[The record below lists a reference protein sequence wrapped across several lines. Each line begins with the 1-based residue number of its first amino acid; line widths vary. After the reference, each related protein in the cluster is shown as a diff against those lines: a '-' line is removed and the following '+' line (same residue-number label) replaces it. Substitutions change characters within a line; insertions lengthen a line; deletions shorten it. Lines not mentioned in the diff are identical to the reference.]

1 MIHSVLNRGQALLAT
16 SANTLAKYP
25 KHLTAVVTATFLAG
39 GGGAWA
45 LASLGPDVSELPVQM
60 VLEAVQAQP
69 PLAQSEADQS
79 TAALNLYRSD
89 ITRSTDTVDTLLK
102 RLGVDDPQ
110 AAQFL
115 RNQPLV
121 RQVLLGHGGRL
132 VTIETIDIHQ
142 LGKLSVR
149 WSPDDGPQFKRLVVQ
164 RDAQGFTARLESAP
178 LVASARLASGSIQ
191 SSLFAATDEAGLP
204 DSVATQ
210 LAELFSGDIDFRRAL
225 RKGDRF
231 NVVYEV
237 LEGDGERLRTGR
249 VLSAEFVNAGKVF
262 QAMWFQPPGTNSA
275 GQANPG
281 GYYTLDGR
289 SLRRAFLSA
298 PVAFSRVS
306 SGFAMRFHPVLKQ
319 WRRHLGTDFAAPT
332 GTPARTVG
340 DGVVAFAGVQNGY
353 GNVVFVKHRNN
364 TETVYAH
371 LSRLMVKRGENV
383 SQGQT
388 IGLVGSTGWATGPH
402 LHFEVRVNGV
412 QHDPMT
418 VAQKSETVPVSAAV
432 LPLFK
437 QAASE
442 MRAGLQAAATQQP
455 TRFE

>member
-1 MIHSVLNRGQALLAT
+1 LINSVLNRGQSLLAT

-25 KHLTAVVTATFLAG
+25 KHLTAVVTATLLAG

-60 VLEAVQAQP
+60 VLEAVQPQL
-69 PLAQSEADQS
+69 PLAELESDLG

-89 ITRSTDTVDTLLK
+89 ITRSTDTADTLLK

-115 RNQPLV
+115 RTNPLV
-121 RQVLLGHGGRL
+121 RQALLGRSGRH
-132 VTIETIDIHQ
+132 VTTEIIDNHQ
-142 LGKLSVR
+142 LGKLSAR
-149 WSPDDGPQFKRLVVQ
+149 WSTDDSLEFKRLVVQ

-178 LVASARLASGSIQ
+178 LVAATRLASGSIQ
-191 SSLFAATDEAGLP
+191 SSLFAATDDAGLP

-210 LAELFSGDIDFRRAL
+210 LAEMFSGDIDFRRSL

-262 QAMWFQPPGTNSA
+262 QAMWFQPAGTNSA
-275 GQANPG
+275 GQAYAG
-281 GYYTLDGR
+281 GYYSLDGQ
-289 SLRRAFLSA
+289 SLRRAFLSS

-340 DGVVAFAGVQNGY
+340 DGVVAFAGVQKGY
-353 GNVVFVKHRNN
+353 GNVVFVQHRNN

-371 LSRLMVKRGENV
+371 LSRLMVKRGDNV

-442 MRAGLQAAATQQP
+442 MRAGLQAAASLQP

>member
-1 MIHSVLNRGQALLAT
+1 LIKSALNRGQALLVT
-16 SANTLAKYP
+16 SVNTLAKYP
-25 KHLTAVVTATFLAG
+25 KHLSAIVTATLLAG

-45 LASLGPDVSELPVQM
+45 LASLGPDVSQLPVQM
-60 VLEAVQAQP
+60 VLEAVQPAV
-69 PLAQSEADQS
+69 PLAGSELQAP
-79 TAALNLYRSD
+79 ALNLFRSD
-89 ITRSTDTVDTLLK
+89 TTRSTDTADTLLK

-115 RNQPLV
+115 RTNALA
-121 RQVLLGHGGRL
+121 RQALFSRSGRH
-132 VTIETIDIHQ
+132 VTAETMDSHQ
-142 LGKLSVR
+142 LNKLSAR
-149 WSPDDGPQFKRLVVQ
+149 WSPDDSPEFKRLVVE
-164 RDAQGFTARLESAP
+164 RDATGFSARLESAP
-178 LVASARLASGSIQ
+178 LVATSRLASGIIQ
-191 SSLFAATDEAGLP
+191 SSLFAATDDAGLP
-204 DSVATQ
+204 DIIATQ

-225 RKGDRF
+225 RKNDRF

-237 LEGDGERLRTGR
+237 MEGDGERLRTGR

-262 QAMWFQPPGTNSA
+262 QAMWFQPPGNDSA
-275 GQANPG
+275 GQPHGG
-281 GYYTLDGR
+281 GYYSLDGQ
-289 SLRRAFLSA
+289 SLRRAFLSS

-353 GNVVFVKHRNN
+353 GNVVFIQHRNN

-383 SQGQT
+383 AQGQT

-412 QHDPMT
+412 QNDPMAM
-418 VAQKSETVPVSAAV
+418 AQNSATVPVSAAV
-432 LPLFK
+432 LPLFRQTANSVK
-437 QAASE
+437 AE
-442 MRAGLQAAATQQP
+442 LQAAASIEP
-455 TRFE
+455 SRFE